1 MAKKK
6 NISKQD
12 IITMYM
18 DYVLEHNEDPKSV
31 YKFAKENN
39 FDEQLFYQSFT
50 SFEAV
55 KKSIFTAFFENTI
68 SLLHKSEE
76 YETFDARNQLLS
88 FYYTFFELLTANRSY
103 VVYAL
108 QQNNSKLNAIKS
120 LGELRK
126 HFKKYVDNLPIEKLE
141 VKQERLEK
149 IQDRAISE
157 SAWAQLIITM
167 KFWMEDTSA
176 SFEKTDLF
184 IEKAVNASFDILNIA
199 PIKSVIDLGKFLL
212 KENLMKS

>member
-68 SLLHKSEE
+68 HLLHKSEE

-120 LGELRK
+120 LGELRT

-199 PIKSVIDLGKFLL
+199 PIKSVIDLGKFLF